1 MLDSCPIFSYSP
13 DSGKPHPDDTGN
25 AFAVVKTNNTLMNE
39 KMSPSS
45 ESDIR
50 IKTDIPFPWEFPGRE
65 SGIHYFRE
73 VSSTMDVA
81 RDMAASG
88 CPDFTV
94 VIAEFQSMGRGRL
107 QRIWHS
113 ETGGLYFTI
122 VLRPDMEPALAFRI
136 NFAASLSLAKVLQKM
151 FGVDA
156 KVKWP
161 NDILVN
167 DRKLSGMLSEMGV
180 ESGRLSYVNLGI
192 GINVNNAPENREPNA
207 VSLKKLMGTVVDR
220 RRLLSSFL
228 DEFQAVLSGGP
239 PADIISQWKQY
250 TMTIG
255 RHVKI
260 ITIND
265 SHEGLALDV
274 NDTGALIIEQEDGTR
289 IEVIYGDCFHG

>member
-1 MLDSCPIFSYSP
+1 
-13 DSGKPHPDDTGN
+13 
-25 AFAVVKTNNTLMNE
+25 
-39 KMSPSS
+39 MSTPSK
-45 ESDIR
+45 SDNR
-50 IKTDIPFPWEFPGRE
+50 IKTDVPFPWEFPGRE
-65 SGIHYFRE
+65 SSIHYFRE

-81 RDMAASG
+81 RDLAASG

-107 QRIWHS
+107 QRVWHS

-151 FGVDA
+151 FRVDA

-161 NDILVN
+161 NDILVD

-228 DEFQAVLSGGP
+228 DEFQAILSGGP

-250 TMTIG
+250 TTTIG

-260 ITIND
+260 MTVHHC
-265 SHEGLALDV
+265 HEGLALDV
-274 NDTGALIIEQEDGTR
+274 NENGALIIRQEDGTR
-289 IEVIYGDCFHG
+289 KEVIYGDCFHG